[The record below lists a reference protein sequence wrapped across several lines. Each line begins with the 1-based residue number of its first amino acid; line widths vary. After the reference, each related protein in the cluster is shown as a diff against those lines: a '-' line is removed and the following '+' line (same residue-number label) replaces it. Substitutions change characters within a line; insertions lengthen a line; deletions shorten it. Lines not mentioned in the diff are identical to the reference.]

1 MGPKGP
7 RGGKVRSP
15 RCLHPLGRGGTGG
28 KAGSS
33 GHVGSLVTPTPQ
45 KGASAQVKVWGGAG
59 APPHPHGE
67 GAEAGGCVWRIWGGP
82 PGPPPPSRGGGSSDI
97 TAGGTIKSGV
107 PRAGRAGERGAAG
120 KRGSGGTIDWGG
132 AAPQHTQAQGGLGGS
147 QRAKAFAR
155 GARARPHAMAHGR
168 HGDGVGGSLWWGG
181 IWGGG
186 GGSGA
191 GPDAWVPWPPPPTPV
206 SCCLRASFKLLRAG
220 EVPGGKKTPPTPPFP
235 PETGERSQCAETG
248 SSFGLKRGEFGVR
261 KHQKNNIK
269 PAGFRCAISSRKG

>member
-33 GHVGSLVTPTPQ
+33 GHVGPLVTPTPQ

-186 GGSGA
+186 GGVEQARTPGSPGR
-191 GPDAWVPWPPPPTPV
+191 PPPPRFPAV
-206 SCCLRASFKLLRAG
+206 SGRVSSCFELGKSQ
-220 EVPGGKKTPPTPPFP
+220 GGKKHPQPPFSLP
-235 PETGERSQCAETG
+235 KPGRGPSV
-248 SSFGLKRGEFGVR
+248 LKPGAALG
-261 KHQKNNIK
+261 
-269 PAGFRCAISSRKG
+269 

>member
-1 MGPKGP
+1 M
-7 RGGKVRSP
+7 RSP

-82 PGPPPPSRGGGSSDI
+82 PGPPPSRGGGSSDI

-186 GGSGA
+186 GEWSRPGRLGPLAAPPHPGFLLSQGEFQVASSWGSPRGEKNT
-191 GPDAWVPWPPPPTPV
+191 PNPPFP
-206 SCCLRASFKLLRAG
+206 SRNRG
-220 EVPGGKKTPPTPPFP
+220 EVPV
-235 PETGERSQCAETG
+235 C
-248 SSFGLKRGEFGVR
+248 
-261 KHQKNNIK
+261 
-269 PAGFRCAISSRKG
+269 